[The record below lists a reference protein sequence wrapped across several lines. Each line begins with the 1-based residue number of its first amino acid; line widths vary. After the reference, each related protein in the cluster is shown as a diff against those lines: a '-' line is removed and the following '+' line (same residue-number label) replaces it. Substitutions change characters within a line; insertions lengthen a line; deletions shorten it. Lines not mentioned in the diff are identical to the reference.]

1 MHHSQPAFNNQHH
14 PSHPAAHDSN
24 SRQESTQGTQDPLLG
39 TGWTTDHPEVAAMD
53 GDSAFNAA
61 AYSNAVSTYQD
72 GPTERP
78 WRSTEEYN
86 VNAARIDIGSRLND
100 IILYLA
106 LTLHA
111 QESPSLIYELVIQ
124 PKAETVITQNG
135 VPTISA
141 ISAISLVAG
150 VKLPEAFR
158 EAFKNDATA
167 LATAR
172 DMPRMSKPV
181 NSLFEFRQFPPAL
194 EILTSPTSNYQLQ
207 SIVENPEEIL
217 SRPRMLKFVLILL
230 QPYSISQNTGPTY
243 SSAGQSPYSVPQPA
257 TPAYSSSAN
266 AWSVDSLSAN
276 TWLADGAW
284 SSDSSSANALSDP
297 SSANAMSDPSSAN
310 AMSDPSSANAMSN
323 PSSADAMSD
332 NAWSSDSSSANAW
345 STNAW
350 SVQGDTSFEETN
362 RSAPMPYP
370 YSTLENLSVQEDPSE
385 PQGNPS

>member
-1 MHHSQPAFNNQHH
+1 MYDPVV
-14 PSHPAAHDSN
+14 
-24 SRQESTQGTQDPLLG
+24 ESTQGTQDPLLG

-150 VKLPEAFR
+150 SNFR
-158 EAFKNDATA
+158 KRSAK
-167 LATAR
+167 R
-172 DMPRMSKPV
+172 
-181 NSLFEFRQFPPAL
+181 
-194 EILTSPTSNYQLQ
+194 
-207 SIVENPEEIL
+207 
-217 SRPRMLKFVLILL
+217 SRTTQPLL
-230 QPYSISQNTGPTY
+230 QP
-243 SSAGQSPYSVPQPA
+243 PA
-257 TPAYSSSAN
+257 ICHEC
-266 AWSVDSLSAN
+266 
-276 TWLADGAW
+276 
-284 SSDSSSANALSDP
+284 
-297 SSANAMSDPSSAN
+297 
-310 AMSDPSSANAMSN
+310 
-323 PSSADAMSD
+323 
-332 NAWSSDSSSANAW
+332 
-345 STNAW
+345 
-350 SVQGDTSFEETN
+350 QN
-362 RSAPMPYP
+362 RS
-370 YSTLENLSVQEDPSE
+370 TLCLSFVSSRPHLVFVSGRVGWSFGRPDPTPGTHPNPRPRVPGTRVCRVPGFLQSGHARVQAGLTIIILISRVIKKKLYKAFICEDVLARPITETHQSLDS
-385 PQGNPS
+385 GRAKSITKMGD